1 MQILFS
7 LFRKSNIKTFL
18 YGTLIILL
26 SGLIVF
32 SCKKVGIVIPA
43 AVNGPLEISAT
54 DSSLVLN
61 QVNQNATAVTFNW
74 TTGSNNGTNSAIDY
88 TFQLDKKGNNF
99 ANPVS
104 LEMGRQA
111 YTVSY
116 STGQLND
123 SVLNHWKIAPGTAVD
138 LEARIMA
145 NVAGTSLAPQ
155 ISNVKGLT
163 VTPYKPVSS
172 TLYIIGGATTT
183 GWDNSKS
190 TPLTTDPKT
199 PGGFIYQGTLLPGT
213 FKFIT
218 NLGSF
223 LPSYNMGADSSKLF
237 YRTSDSQPDD
247 QFTINEASVYKISVD
262 LLNLTIK
269 IEKLASSPYS
279 KLWIIGDAVPKGWN
293 ISTPDSMIS
302 NPNNGFLFKYNQVLK
317 AGEFKIPT
325 AATGDF
331 SVPFYM
337 PLSNHPDLSQTGV
350 QLVQSGGVDYK
361 WNITNPGPYKIT
373 LNLLDMS
380 IHIVPFQ
387 PYTKLW
393 IVGDATPNGWNIDNP
408 TVMTA
413 TSDPNVFTYTG
424 HLNAGEFKIPVA
436 TGDWGT
442 DFFRPYKNHPD
453 ISETGAQFVKHG
465 TAPDDTDDY
474 KWLITTAGNY
484 TITLNQ
490 LYETIS
496 IVKQ

>member
-1 MQILFS
+1 MQTNYSSPAIFKIKIFLCSS
-7 LFRKSNIKTFL
+7 L
-18 YGTLIILL
+18 LIVL
-26 SGLIVF
+26 SGVLF
-32 SCKKVGIVIPA
+32 LSCKKTGIVIPKG
-43 AVNGPLEISAT
+43 VNAPLAISAS
-54 DSSLVLN
+54 DSSLVLQ
-61 QVNQNATAVTFNW
+61 QVNQNATAVSFTW
-74 TTGSNNGTNSAIDY
+74 TTGTNSGTNSAIAY
-88 TFQLDKKGNNF
+88 TFQLGKKGKNF
-99 ANPVS
+99 ADPVS
-104 LEMGRQA
+104 IDMGRQA
-111 YTVSY
+111 YTLSY
-116 STGQLND
+116 TTGQLND
-123 SVLNHWKIAPGTAVD
+123 TLLKHWNIKAGTAVD
-138 LEARIMA
+138 LEARIIA
-145 NVAGTSLAPQ
+145 TVAGASASPQ
-155 ISNVKGLT
+155 ISNIKGLS
-163 VTPYKPVSS
+163 VTPYEPVSS
-172 TLYIIGGATTT
+172 TLYIIGGATST
-183 GWDNSKS
+183 GWDNSRAEA
-190 TPLTTDPKT
+190 LTTDPKV

-218 NLGSF
+218 TLGSF
-223 LPSYNMGADSSKLF
+223 LPSYNMGSDSSKLF
-237 YRTSDSQPDD
+237 FRTSDSQPDD
-247 QFTINEASVYKISVD
+247 QFTINETSVYKVSVNLID
-262 LLNLTIK
+262 LTIK
-269 IEKLASSPYS
+269 VEKLAASPYS
-279 KLWIIGDAVPKGWN
+279 KLWIIGDAVPKGWD

-317 AGEFKIPT
+317 AGEFKIAT

-337 PLSNHPDLSQTGV
+337 PLINHPDLSQTAV

-387 PYTKLW
+387 AYTKLW

-408 TVMTA
+408 SVMVA

-474 KWLITTAGNY
+474 
-484 TITLNQ
+484 
-490 LYETIS
+490 
-496 IVKQ
+496 

>member
-1 MQILFS
+1 MQTKNSYRICKLKFFFSKGLF
-7 LFRKSNIKTFL
+7 
-18 YGTLIILL
+18 ILL
-26 SGLIVF
+26 SGLLF
-32 SCKKVGIVIPA
+32 MACKKLGIVVPA
-43 AVNGPLEISAT
+43 AVNAPLAITASDSA
-54 DSSLVLN
+54 LVLN
-61 QVNQNATAVTFNW
+61 QAYQNNNAVTFRW
-74 TTGSNNGTNSAIDY
+74 TTGTNNGTNAAISY
-88 TFQLDKKGNNF
+88 TFQIDRKGNNF
-99 ANPVS
+99 ANPVVMD
-104 LEMGRQA
+104 LGKQA
-111 YTVSY
+111 YSLNYTV
-116 STGQLND
+116 GQLND
-123 SVLNHWKIAPGTAVD
+123 SVLNHWNIAPGTATD
-138 LEARIMA
+138 FEARIIA
-145 NVAGTSLAPQ
+145 NVSGSSLPPQ
-155 ISNVKGLT
+155 ISNTKGIT
-163 VTPYKPVSS
+163 VTPYQPVSS

-183 GWDNSKS
+183 GWDNNKAEA
-190 TPLTTDPKT
+190 LITDPEN

-218 NLGSF
+218 TLGSF

-237 YRTSDSQPDD
+237 YRTLDSQPDD
-247 QFTINEASVYKISVD
+247 QFTIDEASVYKVSVN
-262 LLNLTIK
+262 LINLTIK
-269 IEKLASSPYS
+269 IEKLAQAPYS

-293 ISTPDSMIS
+293 ISTPDSMFR
-302 NPNNGFLFKYNQVLK
+302 NPNNAFIFKYNQILK

-337 PLSNHPDLSQTGV
+337 PLTNHPDLSATGV
-350 QLVQSGGVDYK
+350 QLVQSGGDDFK

-373 LNLLDMS
+373 LDLLNMA
-380 IHIVPFQ
+380 IHIIPFT

-393 IVGDATPNGWNIDNP
+393 IVGDATPNGWNIDAP
-408 TVMTA
+408 TQMTA

-424 HLNAGEFKIPVA
+424 HLNVGEFKFPVA

-453 ISETGAQFVKHG
+453 ISDTNAQFVKHG

-474 KWLITTAGNY
+474 KWYISVAGNY